1 MFLEGGEWSALTE
14 FTSLPYLWHK
24 PRQGCLHHMADVI
37 CVITIVAQEL
47 AFNSPFSYIESHE
60 WTICK
65 KKDHYMLQYQKIHEA
80 VATQTMV
87 DG

>member
-1 MFLEGGEWSALTE
+1 
-14 FTSLPYLWHK
+14 
-24 PRQGCLHHMADVI
+24 MADVI
-37 CVITIVAQEL
+37 CVITIVAREL